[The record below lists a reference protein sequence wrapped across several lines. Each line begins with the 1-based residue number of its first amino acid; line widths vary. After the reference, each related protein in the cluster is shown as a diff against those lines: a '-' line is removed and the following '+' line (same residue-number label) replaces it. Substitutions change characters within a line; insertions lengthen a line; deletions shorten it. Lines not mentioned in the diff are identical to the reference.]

1 MVDGKQDGF
10 RTSDT
15 VGESERC
22 RISYAWKAPS
32 GRNGLGSAR
41 NAIAEK
47 ILFALVMA
55 SKSSPLK
62 LLFLE
67 LAIA

>member
-1 MVDGKQDGF
+1 MVDGKRDGS

-22 RISYAWKAPS
+22 PISYAWKAPS

-47 ILFALVMA
+47 ILPA
-55 SKSSPLK
+55 
-62 LLFLE
+62 
-67 LAIA
+67 LAIASESIP